1 MPYVVVKPESAEGIY
16 DTWDECLA
24 ALAGTK
30 GERRY
35 MKVSTREEAHSILN
49 GTGVVLPPGA
59 YAFSDG
65 NALGGVGVVLVQM
78 SERADEPVAK
88 KEIATSVHE
97 IFRDR
102 PLPGLTSADE
112 VQGALDRRRNIL
124 CEVAAL
130 FVAIE
135 EIPAGSDVTIVHDY
149 VGIADWMEKRSRP
162 PRDAALKSVI
172 TECMQVSERKRLKIR
187 YLHQPGHRSTWAGR
201 HDLARF
207 NARADALAT
216 QGSGAWLD

>member
-16 DTWDECLA
+16 DTWADCLA

-35 MKVSTREEAHSILN
+35 MKVSTREEAKSILN
-49 GTGVVLPPGA
+49 GTGVVLPSGS

-65 NALGGVGVVLVQM
+65 NAIGGVGVVLVQM
-78 SERADEPVAK
+78 SDKADEPVAT
-88 KEIATSVHE
+88 KEIATSVHD

-102 PLPGLTSADE
+102 PLPGLASADE
-112 VQGALDRRRNIL
+112 VQEALDRRRNIL
-124 CEVAAL
+124 SEIAAL

-135 EIPAGSDVTIVHDY
+135 EISAGSKVTIVHDY
-149 VGIADWMEKRSRP
+149 VGVADWMEKRSRP
-162 PRDAALKSVI
+162 PRDAALKSLVS
-172 TECMQVSERKRLKIR
+172 ECMQMSETKRLEIK

-207 NARADALAT
+207 NARADELAT
-216 QGSGAWLD
+216 KGSAAGLD